1 MRYAERD
8 KLKCARAVRSWL
20 HSKKNKQYTIQ
31 VCYGRLSSPG
41 CLYFHVICGR
51 VNQRNFE

>member
-31 VCYGRLSSPG
+31 VCYGRLSSVVYIFT
-41 CLYFHVICGR
+41 LYVAG
-51 VNQRNFE
+51 